1 MQRKLIHDLCR
12 WKTNSSRKPLVL
24 EGARQVGKT
33 YLLQQFGRERYKH
46 TVYVNFDRLDPD
58 IAELFAGAIHP
69 ARIIDFLA
77 VKYSTA
83 IVPGE
88 TLIIFDEVQELP
100 RALASL
106 KYFAEDAPEYH
117 IVAAGSLLGVTLHP
131 GTSFPV
137 GKVDF
142 LRLEPL
148 SFEEFCWALGLMDKM
163 EYMRQDL
170 QQNNLFKDELTDAFW
185 QYMAVG
191 GMPRAV
197 VEWLDSKNMAAVDEI
212 LTGILHSYRNDFSKH
227 TDPLQAERMNLIWQS
242 IPAQFAKE
250 HRRFVYGVA
259 RPGARAREYELSI
272 AWLVDA
278 GLVRKVYSVS
288 SGDKLPLEAYKD
300 IQAFKLYLLDLGL
313 LRVLS
318 GLSSGDIIG
327 SDDLF
332 RQFGGMF
339 AEQYVLQQLADRTMY
354 YWTSGAQSEV
364 DFVTQLKGGIVPI
377 EVKSG
382 MNVKGKSLRVYRER
396 YRPELSIRCSMRDIE
411 HNDGLLNVPLYQL
424 WLLDEL
430 IERKVE

>member
-1 MQRKLIHDLCR
+1 VDTAWIAPQLTKAAPIFKICVPIFIFITGYAMG
-12 WKTNSSRKPLVL
+12 WKTNSSRKPLML

-33 YLLQQFGRERYKH
+33 YLLQQFGREQYEH

-88 TLIIFDEVQELP
+88 TLVIFDEVQELP

-148 SFEEFCWALGLMDKM
+148 SFEEFCWALGLKDKM

-185 QYMAVG
+185 QYMVVG

-197 VEWLDSKNMAAVDEI
+197 VEWLDSKNMAAVDEV

-227 TDPLQAERMNLIWQS
+227 TDPLQAERMNDS
-242 IPAQFAKE
+242 E
-250 HRRFVYGVA
+250 GSV
-259 RPGARAREYELSI
+259 EYELTN
-272 AWLVDA
+272 
-278 GLVRKVYSVS
+278 GCN
-288 SGDKLPLEAYKD
+288 
-300 IQAFKLYLLDLGL
+300 F
-313 LRVLS
+313 
-318 GLSSGDIIG
+318 
-327 SDDLF
+327 
-332 RQFGGMF
+332 
-339 AEQYVLQQLADRTMY
+339 
-354 YWTSGAQSEV
+354 
-364 DFVTQLKGGIVPI
+364 
-377 EVKSG
+377 
-382 MNVKGKSLRVYRER
+382 R
-396 YRPELSIRCSMRDIE
+396 YRGDC
-411 HNDGLLNVPLYQL
+411 
-424 WLLDEL
+424 
-430 IERKVE
+430 